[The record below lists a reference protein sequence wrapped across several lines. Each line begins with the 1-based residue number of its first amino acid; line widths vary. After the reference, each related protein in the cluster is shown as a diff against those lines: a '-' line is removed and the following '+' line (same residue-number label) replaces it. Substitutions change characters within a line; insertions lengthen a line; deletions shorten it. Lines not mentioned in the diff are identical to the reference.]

1 MLVTVLN
8 TKPGKPVSKIG
19 DYFSGSHLR
28 ISIPSPNFHLESLIF
43 DKRGRKIEELF

>member
-1 MLVTVLN
+1 MA
-8 TKPGKPVSKIG
+8 VSKIG

-28 ISIPSPNFHLESLIF
+28 NSKPAINFQFQSLIF